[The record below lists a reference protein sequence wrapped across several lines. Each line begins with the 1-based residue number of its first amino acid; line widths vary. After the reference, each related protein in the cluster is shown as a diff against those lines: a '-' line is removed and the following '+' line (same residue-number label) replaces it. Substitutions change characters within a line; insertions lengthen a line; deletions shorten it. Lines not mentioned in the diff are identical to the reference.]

1 MSTQWTC
8 PIHGTSKWVKPGV
21 STRTGQPYSGFFA
34 CTERDCKEKPPKERP
49 QTQPVTQRP
58 PAPQQAKP
66 NSPDWARIAEGKCRS
81 LAICAWIQSSLPL
94 DQFWPIEKDVLNYM
108 LTGAVPGFD
117 ERALDERWE
126 DVPFA
131 EE

>member
-1 MSTQWTC
+1 MSNWVC
-8 PIHGTSKWVKPGV
+8 PEHQQVKFVPPGV
-21 STRTGQPYSGFFA
+21 SNKTGKAYSGFF
-34 CTERDCKEKPPKERP
+34 CC
-49 QTQPVTQRP
+49 PVKGCEQRP
-58 PAPQQAKP
+58 PREPGNQRSQSPPVRAAGPAPKAIAP
-66 NSPDWARIAEGKCRS
+66 NWDKIAEGKCRS

-94 DQFWPIEKDVLNYM
+94 DQFWPIEKDVLTYM

-117 ERALDERWE
+117 ERALDERWV